1 MFRLS
6 RFPAATVF
14 AQTAPMT
21 DSNPHI
27 LVVDDAREI
36 RDPLVKYFQQNGYRA
51 MAADGAATARKQMRA
66 HAFDLIVLDVMM
78 PGEDGLSFCRSVRE
92 TSDVPILFL
101 TARGE
106 DVDRIVGIE
115 LGADDYMVKP
125 FNPRELLARI
135 GAILRRV
142 RALPASKETTLE
154 GRVRF
159 GRWVLDTG
167 KRELFDEHG
176 VGVAL
181 STGEYRL
188 LCALIER
195 PNLTLTRE
203 QLLDLTRGR
212 ETVMFDRSIDNAI
225 MRLRRKIEDDPRS
238 PKIIKTVWGGGYVF
252 TAEPVAA

>member
-1 MFRLS
+1 
-6 RFPAATVF
+6 
-14 AQTAPMT
+14 MT
-21 DSNPHI
+21 EPSPHI

-36 RDPLVKYFQQNGYRA
+36 RDPLVKYLQQNNYRA
-51 MAADGAATARKQMRA
+51 MGAENAATARKLMRG

-78 PGEDGLSFCRSVRE
+78 PGEDGLAFCRSVRE
-92 TSDVPILFL
+92 GSDVPILFL

-115 LGADDYMVKP
+115 LGADDYVVKP

-142 RALPASKETTLE
+142 RTLPANQQSSIQ
-154 GRVRF
+154 GRIKF
-159 GRWVLDTG
+159 DRWVLDTA
-167 KRELFDEHG
+167 KRELFDENG
-176 VGVAL
+176 VGMAL

-188 LCALIER
+188 LCVLIER
-195 PNLTLTRE
+195 PNMTLTRD

-212 ETVMFDRSIDNAI
+212 EAQLFDRSVDNAV
-225 MRLRRKIEDDPRS
+225 MRLRKKIEDDPRN

-252 TAEPVAA
+252 TADPVAA

>member
-1 MFRLS
+1 MS
-6 RFPAATVF
+6 EP
-14 AQTAPMT
+14 
-21 DSNPHI
+21 SPHI

-36 RDPLVKYFQQNGYRA
+36 RDPLVRYLQQNGYRA
-51 MAADGAATARKQMRA
+51 MGAESAATARKHMRT

-78 PGEDGLSFCRSVRE
+78 PGEDGLAFCRSVRE
-92 TSDVPILFL
+92 GSDVPILFL

-115 LGADDYMVKP
+115 LGADDYVVKP

-142 RALPASKETTLE
+142 RSIPAAQQSSIE
-154 GRVRF
+154 GRIKF
-159 GRWVLDTG
+159 DRWVLDTV

-195 PNLTLTRE
+195 PNLTLTRD

-212 ETVMFDRSIDNAI
+212 EATLFDRSIDNAI
-225 MRLRRKIEDDPRS
+225 MRLRKKIEDDPRN

-252 TAEPVAA
+252 TAEPGAA